1 MRTTI
6 RGRIMRLC
14 AVAVIATG
22 LLMTLVSAIGAYSVS
37 YNDGVKLGS
46 NISESVAS
54 SLEGEYEYLLEAMQE
69 GEDSAFENLSYL
81 SDDLYDLEDY
91 ANITSSIPEGEMTFL
106 PAVENEANEVVTLVA
121 YNDGTDILLGELTY
135 DYLGAYISGM
145 SGKEGEL
152 VFVADA
158 YGNIVITSGE
168 IKEEMT
174 ADKAYKF
181 TDLMTSV
188 IESEGEAFDTESK
201 FFGGDALI
209 CSYEISGGLYV
220 VYAAGHNQI
229 LESYETLRNILII
242 ILVVSIVTALVCS
255 FIIAG
260 QISKPVSDAA
270 KRLTLLSEGDIKS
283 KCEENERGD
292 ETQVLYES
300 LARTVETLSLYI
312 GDIHNVLTELS
323 KGNLNVKSDVEYSGD
338 FIDIRKSL
346 DGISDNLKTTMS
358 KINTVGSQVLNG
370 SNSLTSGAQLLAENA
385 SHEAASIEQINS
397 MTSDIKST
405 VDRNSEDTEKA
416 SRLMESVVE
425 SIDNGGRTISEMT
438 RSMEEIKATSDEIQN
453 IVEVIEDIAFQ
464 TNILALNAAVEAAR
478 AGEAGQGFAVVADEV
493 RTLAARSSEAAQE
506 TMELIEK
513 SSLAVNHGVKVA
525 EETEQSFDIISESI
539 DEFSQLMEN
548 ISEASR
554 EQAVAINEINTGL
567 ENITNAIQ
575 SNSASAEESA
585 ASSNYLREQAVALQ
599 KEVSRFK
606 V

>member
-1 MRTTI
+1 
-6 RGRIMRLC
+6 MRLC
-14 AVAVIATG
+14 AATVVATG
-22 LLMTLVSAIGAYSVS
+22 LLMTLVSAIGAYTVS

-91 ANITSSIPEGEMTFL
+91 ASITSSIPEGEMTFL

-145 SGKEGEL
+145 SGKESEL

-181 TDLMTSV
+181 TDLMTAV

-201 FFGGDALI
+201 FFGGDTLV

-220 VYAAGHNQI
+220 VYAAGHNLI
-229 LESYETLRNILII
+229 LKSYETLRNILII
-242 ILVVSIVTALVCS
+242 ILVVAIVTALVCS

-270 KRLTLLSEGDIKS
+270 KRLTLLAEGDIKS

-300 LARTVETLSLYI
+300 LAKTVETLSLYI

-346 DGISDNLKTTMS
+346 DGISDNLKITMS

-416 SRLMESVVE
+416 SKLMESVVE

-567 ENITNAIQ
+567 ESITNAIQ

-599 KEVSRFK
+599 KEVSKFK

>member
-14 AVAVIATG
+14 AATVVATG
-22 LLMTLVSAIGAYSVS
+22 LLMTLVSAIGAYTVS

-91 ANITSSIPEGEMTFL
+91 ASITSSIPEGEMTFL

-145 SGKEGEL
+145 SGKESEL

-181 TDLMTSV
+181 TDLMTAV

-201 FFGGDALI
+201 FFGGDTLV

-220 VYAAGHNQI
+220 VYAAGHNLI
-229 LESYETLRNILII
+229 LKSYETLRNILII
-242 ILVVSIVTALVCS
+242 ILVVAIVTALVCS

-270 KRLTLLSEGDIKS
+270 KRLTLLAEGDIKS

-300 LARTVETLSLYI
+300 LAKTVETLSLYI

-346 DGISDNLKTTMS
+346 DGISDNLKITMS

-416 SRLMESVVE
+416 SKLMESVVE

-567 ENITNAIQ
+567 ESITNAIQ

-599 KEVSRFK
+599 KEVSKFK

>member
-1 MRTTI
+1 
-6 RGRIMRLC
+6 MRLC

-22 LLMTLVSAIGAYSVS
+22 LLMTLVSAIGAYTVS

-81 SDDLYDLEDY
+81 SDDLYDLDDY
-91 ANITSSIPEGEMTFL
+91 VNITSSIPEGEMTFL

-158 YGNIVITSGE
+158 YGNIVITSGD

-181 TDLMTSV
+181 TDLMTAV

-201 FFGGDALI
+201 FFGGDVLI

-229 LESYETLRNILII
+229 LKSYETLRNILII
-242 ILVVSIVTALVCS
+242 ILVVSIITALVCS

-270 KRLTLLSEGDIKS
+270 KRLTLLAEGDIES

-300 LARTVETLSLYI
+300 LAKTVETLSLYI

-525 EETEQSFDIISESI
+525 EETEQSFDMISESI

-567 ENITNAIQ
+567 ESITNAIQ

>member
-1 MRTTI
+1 
-6 RGRIMRLC
+6 
-14 AVAVIATG
+14 
-22 LLMTLVSAIGAYSVS
+22 
-37 YNDGVKLGS
+37 
-46 NISESVAS
+46 
-54 SLEGEYEYLLEAMQE
+54 
-69 GEDSAFENLSYL
+69 
-81 SDDLYDLEDY
+81 
-91 ANITSSIPEGEMTFL
+91 
-106 PAVENEANEVVTLVA
+106 
-121 YNDGTDILLGELTY
+121 
-135 DYLGAYISGM
+135 M

-181 TDLMTSV
+181 TDLMTAV

-201 FFGGDALI
+201 FFGGDTLI

-220 VYAAGHNQI
+220 VYAAGHDQI
-229 LESYETLRNILII
+229 LKSYNFLKTVLII
-242 ILVVSIVTALVCS
+242 IFAVSVIATLVCS
-255 FIIAG
+255 FIVAG

-464 TNILALNAAVEAAR
+464 TNILALNASIEAAR
-478 AGEAGQGFAVVADEV
+478 AGAAGKGFAVVADEV
-493 RTLAARSSEAAQE
+493 RNLAGKSQDAVQTTS
-506 TMELIEK
+506 ELIGA
-513 SSLAVNHGVKVA
+513 SMDAVQRGK
-525 EETEQSFDIISESI
+525 
-539 DEFSQLMEN
+539 
-548 ISEASR
+548 
-554 EQAVAINEINTGL
+554 AVADVVAQRMDAV
-567 ENITNAIQ
+567 ITT
-575 SNSASAEESA
+575 AEESA
-585 ASSNYLREQAVALQ
+585 AHADSIAKLTERQAAALDAVNSRVSQISEIIAVNSQTAEESANIANAVADDTQ
-599 KEVSRFK
+599 KMDDIVKAFR
-606 V
+606 